1 MPGESRD
8 GDRPVGGRR
17 DRLAE
22 GRRDPSVGGR
32 ADSTAK
38 GRAGE
43 AIAAFI
49 LESEGWTILERNY
62 RGPRGEI
69 DIIAA
74 KADSVVF
81 FEVKNWSVFDAGE
94 LATAISA
101 RKAKRIVETSKIFLS
116 RNREYSDARLRYDVL
131 LIKEGRIVRRI
142 ESAFTGET

>member
-1 MPGESRD
+1 MAEESPRLRD
-8 GDRPVGGRR
+8 LSAKGRR
-17 DRLAE
+17 DL
-22 GRRDPSVGGR
+22 S
-32 ADSTAK
+32 AK

-62 RGPRGEI
+62 RGPHGEI

-74 KADSVVF
+74 KPETIAFV
-81 FEVKNWSVFDAGE
+81 EVKNWSVFDAGE
-94 LATAISA
+94 LGTAISA
-101 RKAKRIVETSKIFLS
+101 RKTKRIIETSKIFLS

-131 LIKEGRIVRRI
+131 LIREGRIVRRI